1 MAAFVS
7 NQLQPLKI
15 VTHNLPAFIQEPA
28 QSLIGQ
34 ECYTTLV
41 YNLDLT
47 SSECLKLASSK
58 VLGLGMVAGGAI
70 LKLPQILTVVKSG
83 SARGLS
89 LSSYVLDTIAT
100 GITVAYNV
108 RNGFPFSTYGEMG
121 FLLAQNAVLIVL
133 ITSYSPR
140 PTVPRLVPLLALLGS
155 LAYALATPS
164 LIPASTLSFLQTLTI
179 PLSLS
184 SKVPQIVESFKAKS
198 TGQLSAF
205 LVVNSLAGCL
215 ARVFTTMSETKDPL
229 LLWNFALAALLN
241 GVIFAQMIFY
251 RGNTAASKRTG
262 ATGSP
267 HIAVA
272 EKVTAVKDKVVE
284 VASSAAAAAQD
295 VRAPLLQQQQQQ
307 QQFQSAEGQ
316 STPKRNPAAAAA
328 AAAAAG
334 SGSGGPGSA
343 GRRYVRKL
351 D

>member
-7 NQLQPLKI
+7 NQLQPLKAI
-15 VTHNLPAFIQEPA
+15 THNLPAVVTEPA
-28 QSLIGQ
+28 VALIGQ

-47 SSECLKLASSK
+47 SSECLKLALSK

-70 LKLPQILTVVKSG
+70 LKLPQILTVVRSG

-89 LSSYVLDTIAT
+89 LSSYVLDTVAT

-133 ITSYSPR
+133 ITSYSAR
-140 PTVPRLVPLLALLGS
+140 PTLPRLVPLVALLGS
-155 LAYALATPS
+155 LAYALASPS
-164 LIPASTLSFLQTLTI
+164 LVPAATLSFLQTLTI
-179 PLSLS
+179 PISLS
-184 SKVPQIVESFKAKS
+184 SKVPQIVENYKAKS

-241 GVIFAQMIFY
+241 GVIFAQMILY
-251 RGNTAASKRTG
+251 RGNTSSRR
-262 ATGSP
+262 ATPPSSSSRQGTLP
-267 HIAVA
+267 HVAVA
-272 EKVTAVKDKVVE
+272 EKATAVKDQVVAAG
-284 VASSAAAAAQD
+284 VASAVQEQEH
-295 VRAPLLQQQQQQ
+295 LQQQ
-307 QQFQSAEGQ
+307 EQ
-316 STPKRNPAAAAA
+316 STPKKNPK
-328 AAAAAG
+328 AAAG
-334 SGSGGPGSA
+334 HAAAVTGSGGPGSA